1 MIRPR
6 SADSHT
12 FQPSD
17 GRRRVAWLV
26 RFLARTLANAVK
38 HDERAGAD
46 RNEEWYTS
54 NSLARS
60 AIALGRRLE

>member
-6 SADSHT
+6 FADSHT

-26 RFLARTLANAVK
+26 RILADAVK
-38 HDERAGAD
+38 HAERAGAD
-46 RNEEWYTS
+46 RNEEWYIS

>member
-1 MIRPR
+1 
-6 SADSHT
+6 
-12 FQPSD
+12 
-17 GRRRVAWLV
+17 VAWLV